1 MERKWTDYT
10 TKTTPADNDEV
21 LELSTNEKVQKRLT
35 LGNLS
40 DWILNK
46 VADKVY
52 SKLETNS
59 KTLVTAINE
68 LNSKALKPFYS
79 GSISTAPLTVP
90 MNPGVYLITTYRYGG
105 FKISSLSILN
115 IQTENGSFLETIV
128 KGKDYDNTVEM
139 TCTERSLSSK
149 YKISM
154 NGACGIKI
162 YKIA

>member
-21 LELSTNEKVQKRLT
+21 LELSTDEKVQKRLT

-52 SKLETNS
+52 SKLETNN

-68 LNSKALKPFYS
+68 LNSKAFSPIKVFASGATESDVLSWAQKILEKDGYEIYPVFTKSITETTNASYS
-79 GSISTAPLTVP
+79 YSS
-90 MNPGVYLITTYRYGG
+90 G
-105 FKISSLSILN
+105 FLLHNDDTCSLFFIN
-115 IQTENGSFLETIV
+115 CF
-128 KGKDYDNTVEM
+128 
-139 TCTERSLSSK
+139 SSK
-149 YKISM
+149 IIVNSKARTREW
-154 NGACGIKI
+154 GGWVTK
-162 YKIA
+162 

>member
-21 LELSTNEKVQKRLT
+21 LELSTDEKVQKRLT

-52 SKLETNS
+52 SKLETNN

-68 LNSKALKPFYS
+68 LNSNRLMPRKIFTSESAESDVLSWAEGILKKMDVKY
-79 GSISTAPLTVP
+79 IL
-90 MNPGVYLITTYRYGG
+90 YLRR
-105 FKISSLSILN
+105 K
-115 IQTENGSFLETIV
+115 
-128 KGKDYDNTVEM
+128 
-139 TCTERSLSSK
+139 
-149 YKISM
+149 
-154 NGACGIKI
+154 
-162 YKIA
+162 

>member
-52 SKLETNS
+52 SKLETNN

-68 LNSKALKPFYS
+68 LNSKQSKTVSVSNATNIQELVNSATGGTYILFHLAGS
-79 GSISTAPLTVP
+79 GYTGSDLPQ
-90 MNPGVYLITTYRYGG
+90 NGKYRYGSG
-105 FKISSLSILN
+105 IIFYRNSGSCKIILIPEELKPVWKMSTWTKWRDFANN
-115 IQTENGSFLETIV
+115 IV
-128 KGKDYDNTVEM
+128 D
-139 TCTERSLSSK
+139 
-149 YKISM
+149 
-154 NGACGIKI
+154 
-162 YKIA
+162 